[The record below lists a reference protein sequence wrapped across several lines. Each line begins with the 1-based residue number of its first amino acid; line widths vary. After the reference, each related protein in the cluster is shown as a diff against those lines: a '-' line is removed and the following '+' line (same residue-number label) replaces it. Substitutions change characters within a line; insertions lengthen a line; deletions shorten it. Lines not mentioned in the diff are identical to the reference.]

1 MFAEASQGAA
11 FRPGWIHE
19 IKHDDFRIMAR
30 RDAAG
35 VRQGKVSYRDP
46 QQELKRAGLRW
57 QKPGTL
63 RTENSG

>member
-1 MFAEASQGAA
+1 
-11 FRPGWIHE
+11 
-19 IKHDDFRIMAR
+19 MAR

-35 VRQGKVSYRDP
+35 VYRDP